1 MDDSLRFQEA
11 INLKARLEGINLSK
25 LARDFKI
32 PGGPSMIYQHASGRR
47 PISLPAALAYAT
59 AFNCSLEDISP
70 RLAKLAE
77 SAQLSNTLQTRTITP
92 QDQALLDIFAGL
104 TPKQREEE
112 IQRLTKVKELND
124 AIRAE
129 LLKESA

>member
-1 MDDSLRFQEA
+1 MDNSARHQEA
-11 INLKARLEGINLSK
+11 INLKSRLEGINLSK

-47 PISLPAALAYAT
+47 PMNLPAALAYAH
-59 AFNCSLEDISP
+59 AFNCRLEDISP

-77 SAQLSNTLQTRTITP
+77 TAQLSNTFQTRTITP

-112 IQRLTKVKELND
+112 IQRLAKVKELND

>member
-1 MDDSLRFQEA
+1 MDNSARHQEA
-11 INLKARLEGINLSK
+11 INLKSRLEGINLSK

-47 PISLPAALAYAT
+47 PMSLPTALAYAT
-59 AFNCSLEDISP
+59 ALNCKLEDISP

-77 SAQLSNTLQTRTITP
+77 SAQLSNTLQAKTITP

-104 TPKQREEE
+104 TPRQREEE
-112 IQRLTKVKELND
+112 IQRLTRIKELND

>member
-1 MDDSLRFQEA
+1 MDNSARHQEA
-11 INLKARLEGINLSK
+11 INLKSRLEGINLSK

-47 PISLPAALAYAT
+47 PMSLPAALAYTT
-59 AFNCSLEDISP
+59 AFNCRLEDISP

>member
-1 MDDSLRFQEA
+1 MDNSERHKEA
-11 INLKARLEGINLSK
+11 TNLKSRLEGINLSK

-47 PISLPAALAYAT
+47 PMNLPAALAYAT

-77 SAQLSNTLQTRTITP
+77 TAQLSNTLQTRTITP
-92 QDQALLDIFAGL
+92 QDQAILDIFAGL

>member
-1 MDDSLRFQEA
+1 MDNSERHQEA
-11 INLKARLEGINLSK
+11 TNLKSRLEGINLSK
-25 LARDFKI
+25 LARDFQI

-47 PISLPAALAYAT
+47 PMSLPAALAYAT
-59 AFNCSLEDISP
+59 ALNCTLEDISP

-77 SAQLSNTLQTRTITP
+77 SAQLSNTLQAKTITP

-129 LLKESA
+129 LLK

>member
-1 MDDSLRFQEA
+1 MDNSERHQEA
-11 INLKARLEGINLSK
+11 TNLKSRLEGINLSK
-25 LARDFKI
+25 LARDFQI

-47 PISLPAALAYAT
+47 PMSLPAALAYAT
-59 AFNCSLEDISP
+59 ALNCTLEDISP

-77 SAQLSNTLQTRTITP
+77 SAQLSNTLQAKTITP

-129 LLKESA
+129 LLKQSA

>member
-1 MDDSLRFQEA
+1 MDNSARHQEA
-11 INLKARLEGINLSK
+11 INLKSRLEGINLSK
-25 LARDFKI
+25 LARDFKS

-47 PISLPAALAYAT
+47 PMNLPAALAYAH

-70 RLAKLAE
+70 RLAKLTE
-77 SAQLSNTLQTRTITP
+77 SAQLSNTLKTRTITP

>member
-1 MDDSLRFQEA
+1 MDNSARHQEA
-11 INLKARLEGINLSK
+11 INLKSRLEGINLSK

-47 PISLPAALAYAT
+47 PMNLPAALAYAH
-59 AFNCSLEDISP
+59 AFNCSLEDIST
-70 RLAKLAE
+70 RLAKLTE

>member
-1 MDDSLRFQEA
+1 M
-11 INLKARLEGINLSK
+11 N
-25 LARDFKI
+25 
-32 PGGPSMIYQHASGRR
+32 
-47 PISLPAALAYAT
+47 LPAALAYAH

-70 RLAKLAE
+70 RLAKLTE

>member
-1 MDDSLRFQEA
+1 MDNSARHQEA
-11 INLKARLEGINLSK
+11 INLKSRLEGINLSK

-47 PISLPAALAYAT
+47 PMNLPAALAYAH

-70 RLAKLAE
+70 RLAKLTE

-92 QDQALLDIFAGL
+92 QDQALLDIFDGL
-104 TPKQREEE
+104 TPKQRQEE